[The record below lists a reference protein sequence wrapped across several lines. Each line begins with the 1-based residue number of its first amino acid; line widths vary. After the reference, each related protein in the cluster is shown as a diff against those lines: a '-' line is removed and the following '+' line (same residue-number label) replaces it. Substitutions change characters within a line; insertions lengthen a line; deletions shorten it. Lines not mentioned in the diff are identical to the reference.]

1 LSFNYFFGGVLM
13 LRSSKNS
20 WVLFLCLLAGIVV
33 GGAIGNYSGGISALE
48 WLRFSYDFGIY
59 EPFMLNLGIIVLR
72 LGFMVTI
79 NVASLIGIAISIF
92 VYKRIL

>member
-1 LSFNYFFGGVLM
+1 M

-33 GGAIGNYSGGISALE
+33 GGAIGNYLGGISALE
-48 WLRFSYDFGIY
+48 WLRFGYDFGIY